1 MSIINANIA
10 PMRVCWIF
18 GVPALFTPYR
28 VSRQT
33 VHFGLYQYDMQALLD
48 SPNEVF
54 VLAEQAEDLFYGTI
68 LPTQKI
74 ELPRGSRS
82 VNFIS
87 RTHSPIW
94 LRSSRRT
101 PAPIPQ
107 ILTLTQKGSG
117 TAHRKPIWSAVLFSG
132 CAGCSEHGV
141 CWSVRSFSTIRTQ
154 TASGHIMQIVRT
166 GFWHTAL

>member
-68 LPTQKI
+68 LTTQKI
-74 ELPRGSRS
+74 ELPRGSRIVPDGAFS
-82 VNFIS
+82 MES
-87 RTHSPIW
+87 RYC
-94 LRSSRRT
+94 RRKKALGQRT
-101 PAPIPQ
+101 GNRYGAPFFSLDVPA
-107 ILTLTQKGSG
+107 
-117 TAHRKPIWSAVLFSG
+117 ARNMV
-132 CAGCSEHGV
+132 CAG
-141 CWSVRSFSTIRTQ
+141 
-154 TASGHIMQIVRT
+154 A
-166 GFWHTAL
+166 

>member
-54 VLAEQAEDLFYGTI
+54 VLAEQAEDLFYGTV
-68 LPTQKI
+68 LTTQKI
-74 ELPRGSRS
+74 EKS
-82 VNFIS
+82 VAPTKREIDPPLKVTFQDDELRPYFPDKGTTVATVK
-87 RTHSPIW
+87 RTMFEAMD
-94 LRSSRRT
+94 LRKKALER
-101 PAPIPQ
+101 
-107 ILTLTQKGSG
+107 QKMKMQ
-117 TAHRKPIWSAVLFSG
+117 TEKEPKKK
-132 CAGCSEHGV
+132 SEPE
-141 CWSVRSFSTIRTQ
+141 R
-154 TASGHIMQIVRT
+154 
-166 GFWHTAL
+166 

>member
-54 VLAEQAEDLFYGTI
+54 VLADHAEDFFYGTI
-68 LPTQKI
+68 LTAQEI
-74 ELPRGSRS
+74 DLPRRSRI
-82 VNFIS
+82 VPDGAFTMET
-87 RTHSPIW
+87 RYC
-94 LRSSRRT
+94 R
-101 PAPIPQ
+101 PAEFEQ
-107 ILTLTQKGSG
+107 EYG
-117 TAHRKPIWSAVLFSG
+117 AA
-132 CAGCSEHGV
+132 
-141 CWSVRSFSTIRTQ
+141 
-154 TASGHIMQIVRT
+154 
-166 GFWHTAL
+166 

>member
-68 LPTQKI
+68 LTTQKI
-74 ELPRGSRS
+74 EKSVAPTKREIDPPLKVTFQDDELRPYFPDKGTTVATVKRTMFEAMDLRKKALERQKMKMQTEKEPKKKSEPERG
-82 VNFIS
+82 
-87 RTHSPIW
+87 
-94 LRSSRRT
+94 
-101 PAPIPQ
+101 
-107 ILTLTQKGSG
+107 
-117 TAHRKPIWSAVLFSG
+117 
-132 CAGCSEHGV
+132 
-141 CWSVRSFSTIRTQ
+141 
-154 TASGHIMQIVRT
+154 
-166 GFWHTAL
+166 